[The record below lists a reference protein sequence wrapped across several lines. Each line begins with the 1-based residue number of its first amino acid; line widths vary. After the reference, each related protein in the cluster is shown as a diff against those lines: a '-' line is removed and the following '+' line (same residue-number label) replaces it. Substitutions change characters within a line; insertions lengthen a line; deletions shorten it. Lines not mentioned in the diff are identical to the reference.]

1 MDPVGVPLDPEVGV
15 LLASLVLF
23 DFVASWLTFLD
34 WAQGPLFVGVA
45 PHCTGVDPGDP
56 FERSLPQAVVH
67 QVDLKAVK
75 KLLPHQRDWVDSTDF
90 VVLKFAVVTILVA
103 DWGVALPVAVAHLVD
118 RVEAVVVVPAG
129 LR

>member
-1 MDPVGVPLDPEVGV
+1 MDPVGVRLDPEVGV

-34 WAQGPLFVGVA
+34 WAQDPLFVGVA

-67 QVDLKAVK
+67 QVDLKK

-90 VVLKFAVVTILVA
+90 VVLKFAVVTILAA
-103 DWGVALPVAVAHLVD
+103 DWGVAHPVAVVHLVD
-118 RVEAVVVVPAG
+118 RVEAVVVVPVG
-129 LR
+129 LRLQ